1 MFMTICWNGRQNG
14 YFDKTAGMENFVV
27 LYIYIY
33 IVVEIETVGM
43 SQCKTK
49 GCHILKLIQK
59 VHSDGKKNQNEQLE

>member
-33 IVVEIETVGM
+33 CCRNRNCWNEPVQNKGVSYSEIN
-43 SQCKTK
+43 TK
-49 GCHILKLIQK
+49 
-59 VHSDGKKNQNEQLE
+59 SSF